1 MDNKMIIFI
10 LILLLLIISF
20 GLYYFFYLRS
30 LGNMSNTLKD
40 DIEKQTKSILKKYKR
55 MIRFQRQREELD
67 NSFSISFLIQNNS
80 LNMGE
85 DILAL
90 EKVYHRYLDSQEVI
104 YEMLIKRI
112 VELHIYFENIKI
124 NTEILNSVRPKFENI
139 ELVNQT
145 SKRNCQSLIKNLL
158 KTYISDNHMKN
169 ETNFFNGKKTTALDE
184 YLDEK
189 LQVTSNYWDSLSV
202 KKGET
207 IEKKVV
213 E

>member
-20 GLYYFFYLRS
+20 GLYYFFYVRS

-55 MIRFQRQREELD
+55 MIRFQRQKEELD

-145 SKRNCQSLIKNLL
+145 SKRNCQSLVKNLI
-158 KTYISDNHMKN
+158 KTYISNNYMKN
-169 ETNFFNGKKTTALDE
+169 ESNFFNGKKTTALDE
-184 YLDEK
+184 YLDKK

-207 IEKKVV
+207 TEKRVV